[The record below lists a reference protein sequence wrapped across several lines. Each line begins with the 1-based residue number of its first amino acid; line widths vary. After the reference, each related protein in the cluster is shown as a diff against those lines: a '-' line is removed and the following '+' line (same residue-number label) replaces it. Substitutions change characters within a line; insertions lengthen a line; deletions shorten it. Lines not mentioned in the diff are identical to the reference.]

1 MTAFI
6 ANCKMAAEVKIFD
19 TTEDLGSWF
28 ASLLVKGIEET
39 PADRS
44 FSWMLSG
51 GSTPIAIFKKVAAS
65 VTDPATWSRVKLF
78 WCDERCVDP
87 GNADSNYKMAME
99 NLISHVPVQPNHIF
113 RIRGEESPAEEA
125 ARYSDQFTFQ
135 VRQFEGYPA
144 VDLVMLGMGEDG
156 HTASIFPGNIG
167 LFDSEKLFEPSEHPV
182 TKQMRITATGRIVNH
197 AKIVVILATG
207 EAKAATVAHILNK
220 SDGWEKL
227 PAARVHPENGEL
239 LWLLDQKSAYKLK

>member
-1 MTAFI
+1 MT
-6 ANCKMAAEVKIFD
+6 AEVKIFN
-19 TTEDLGSWF
+19 TTEELGSWF
-28 ASLLVKGIEET
+28 ASMLEIRISES

-65 VTDPATWSRVKLF
+65 VTDPSIWSRVKLF

-87 GNADSNYKMAME
+87 GNSESNYKMAME
-99 NLISHVPVQPNHIF
+99 NLIIHVPVQANNIF
-113 RIRGEESPAEEA
+113 RIRGEDSPAAEA
-125 ARYSDQFTFQ
+125 VRYSDQFTRHVHQFQ
-135 VRQFEGYPA
+135 GIPV

-156 HTASIFPGNIG
+156 HTASVFPGNIE
-167 LFDSEKLFEPSEHPV
+167 LFYSEKLFEPSEHPV
-182 TKQMRITATGRIVNH
+182 TKQMRITATGSIINR
-197 AKIVVILATG
+197 AKLVVILATG
-207 EAKAATVAHILNK
+207 EAKAAITAQVINK

-227 PAARVHPENGEL
+227 PAGRVHPENGEL